1 MNHSQKSNAA
11 SVSDISSPAPASKLE
26 RPSEGGVP
34 VGPQA
39 QATLHVLLCDDDN
52 LFREALVAN
61 LTNEG
66 FEVESFGG
74 GQEIMDRIERE
85 GTEGVHAIILDM
97 KMPGMNGLE
106 VMKALRTTG
115 VVQPIIFLTNHTSER
130 YEKAA
135 LENGAVDF
143 VDKTRNVSILIARV
157 RIAAEGMKTYGDGGT
172 ERPAESA
179 EIGELQLNVKSARA
193 CWRGKVVPLTLTQFW
208 IVHLLATNAGDYV
221 PYRAIY
227 DVVHGVGFN
236 AGDGEFGYRVNVRSL
251 IKRIRQRFRDIDQ
264 EFDEILNYPAF
275 GYGWRTGDED
285 PAVLAGHAQD
295 EEVDVLKG
303 ATT

>member
-1 MNHSQKSNAA
+1 MNHAQKPTATVRDA
-11 SVSDISSPAPASKLE
+11 TTPTLVSRVE
-26 RPSEGGVP
+26 RPAESD
-34 VGPQA
+34 A
-39 QATLHVLLCDDDN
+39 ATKVVLHVLLVDDDN

-66 FEVESFGG
+66 FQVESYGS
-74 GQEIMDRIERE
+74 GQEVLDRIDVG
-85 GTEGVHAIILDM
+85 GTDGVHAIILDM

-106 VMKALRTTG
+106 VMKAIRAAG
-115 VVQPIIFLTNHTSER
+115 VILPVIFLTNHTSER

-157 RIAAEGMKTYGDGGT
+157 RIAAEGMKTYGDGV
-172 ERPAESA
+172 EKPAESA
-179 EIGELQLNVKSARA
+179 EVGDLHLNVKSARA
-193 CWRGKVVPLTLTQFW
+193 CWQGKVVPLTLTQFW
-208 IVHLLATNAGDYV
+208 IVHLLATSAGDYV

-227 DVVHGVGFN
+227 DVVHGIGFN

-264 EFDEILNYPAF
+264 DFDEILNYPAF
-275 GYGWRTGDED
+275 GYGWRSGDED
-285 PAVLAGHAQD
+285 ASVIAASHEQEDDSP
-295 EEVDVLKG
+295 ESFNE
-303 ATT
+303 ATA

>member
-1 MNHSQKSNAA
+1 
-11 SVSDISSPAPASKLE
+11 
-26 RPSEGGVP
+26 
-34 VGPQA
+34 
-39 QATLHVLLCDDDN
+39 
-52 LFREALVAN
+52 
-61 LTNEG
+61 
-66 FEVESFGG
+66 
-74 GQEIMDRIERE
+74 
-85 GTEGVHAIILDM
+85 
-97 KMPGMNGLE
+97 
-106 VMKALRTTG
+106 MKALRTTG
-115 VVQPIIFLTNHTSER
+115 VAQPIIFLTNHTSER

-172 ERPAESA
+172 AKPAESA

-193 CWRGKVVPLTLTQFW
+193 CWKSKVVPLTLTQFW
-208 IVHLLATNAGDYV
+208 IVHLLATNSGDYV

-285 PAVLAGHAQD
+285 PSVLAGHD
-295 EEVDVLKG
+295 EGDDADAVSE
-303 ATT
+303 ATR

>member
-1 MNHSQKSNAA
+1 MQHGQKPDMAA
-11 SVSDISSPAPASKLE
+11 AHEVSAPAPGNRVDDA
-26 RPSEGGVP
+26 
-34 VGPQA
+34 
-39 QATLHVLLCDDDN
+39 ATAPKGNALHVFLVDDDN

-66 FEVESFGG
+66 FDVDSYGS
-74 GQEIMDRIERE
+74 GQELLDRIGSGGVE
-85 GTEGVHAIILDM
+85 GISAIILDM

-106 VMKALRTTG
+106 VMKAIRSSG
-115 VVQPIIFLTNHTSER
+115 VNLPVIFLTNHTSER

-157 RIAAEGMKTYGDGGT
+157 RIAAEGMKTYGDGV
-172 ERPAESA
+172 EKPAESA
-179 EIGELQLNVKSARA
+179 DVGDLQLNVKSARA
-193 CWRGKVVPLTLTQFW
+193 CWKDKVVPLTLTQFW

-236 AGDGEFGYRVNVRSL
+236 AGDG
-251 IKRIRQRFRDIDQ
+251 
-264 EFDEILNYPAF
+264 
-275 GYGWRTGDED
+275 
-285 PAVLAGHAQD
+285 
-295 EEVDVLKG
+295 
-303 ATT
+303 

>member
-1 MNHSQKSNAA
+1 MNHAQKPTVTVRDANAPTL
-11 SVSDISSPAPASKLE
+11 VSRVE
-26 RPSEGGVP
+26 RPAESD
-34 VGPQA
+34 A
-39 QATLHVLLCDDDN
+39 ATKVVLHVLLVDDDN

-66 FEVESFGG
+66 FQVESYGS
-74 GQEIMDRIERE
+74 GQEVLDRIDAG
-85 GTEGVHAIILDM
+85 GTDGVHAIILDM

-106 VMKALRTTG
+106 VMKAIRAAG
-115 VVQPIIFLTNHTSER
+115 VILPVIFLTNHTSER

-157 RIAAEGMKTYGDGGT
+157 RIAAEGMKTYGDGV
-172 ERPAESA
+172 EKPAESA
-179 EIGELQLNVKSARA
+179 EVGDLHLNVKSARA
-193 CWRGKVVPLTLTQFW
+193 CWQGKVVPLTLTQFW
-208 IVHLLATNAGDYV
+208 IVHLLATSAGDYV

-227 DVVHGVGFN
+227 DVVHGIGFN

-264 EFDEILNYPAF
+264 DFDEILNYPAF
-275 GYGWRTGDED
+275 GYGWRSGDED
-285 PAVLAGHAQD
+285 ASVIAASHEQEDDSP
-295 EEVDVLKG
+295 ESFNE
-303 ATT
+303 ATA

>member
-1 MNHSQKSNAA
+1 MNHAQKPTVTVRDANAPTL
-11 SVSDISSPAPASKLE
+11 VSRVE
-26 RPSEGGVP
+26 RPAESD
-34 VGPQA
+34 A
-39 QATLHVLLCDDDN
+39 ATKVVLHVLLVDDDN

-66 FEVESFGG
+66 FQVESYGS
-74 GQEIMDRIERE
+74 GQEVLDRIDAG
-85 GTEGVHAIILDM
+85 GTDGVHAIILDM

-106 VMKALRTTG
+106 VMKAIRAAG
-115 VVQPIIFLTNHTSER
+115 VILPVIFLTNHTSER

-157 RIAAEGMKTYGDGGT
+157 RIAAEGQLKALAQRREAEVGD
-172 ERPAESA
+172 
-179 EIGELQLNVKSARA
+179 LHLNVKSARA
-193 CWRGKVVPLTLTQFW
+193 CWQGKVVPLTLTQFW
-208 IVHLLATNAGDYV
+208 IVHLLATSAGDYV

-227 DVVHGVGFN
+227 DVVHGIGFN

-264 EFDEILNYPAF
+264 DFDEILNYPAF
-275 GYGWRTGDED
+275 GYGWRSGDED
-285 PAVLAGHAQD
+285 ASVIAASHEQEDDSP
-295 EEVDVLKG
+295 ESFNE
-303 ATT
+303 ATA

>member
-1 MNHSQKSNAA
+1 MNHSQKPDMATA
-11 SVSDISSPAPASKLE
+11 REVSAPAPGNRVDDA
-26 RPSEGGVP
+26 
-34 VGPQA
+34 
-39 QATLHVLLCDDDN
+39 ATAPKGSVLHVLLVDDDN

-66 FEVESFGG
+66 FGVDSYGS
-74 GQEIMDRIERE
+74 GQGLLDRIGSGGIE
-85 GTEGVHAIILDM
+85 GINAIILDM

-106 VMKALRTTG
+106 VMKAIRSSG
-115 VVQPIIFLTNHTSER
+115 VNLPVIFLTNHTSER

-157 RIAAEGMKTYGDGGT
+157 RIAAEGMKTYGDGV
-172 ERPAESA
+172 EKPAESA
-179 EIGELQLNVKSARA
+179 DVGELQLNVKSARA
-193 CWRGKVVPLTLTQFW
+193 CWKDKVVPLTLTQFW

-251 IKRIRQRFRDIDQ
+251 IKRIRQRFREIDQ
-264 EFDEILNYPAF
+264 DFDEILNYPAF

-285 PAVLAGHAQD
+285 PSVLASHEQEDNASD
-295 EEVDVLKG
+295 SMNEVTL
-303 ATT
+303 